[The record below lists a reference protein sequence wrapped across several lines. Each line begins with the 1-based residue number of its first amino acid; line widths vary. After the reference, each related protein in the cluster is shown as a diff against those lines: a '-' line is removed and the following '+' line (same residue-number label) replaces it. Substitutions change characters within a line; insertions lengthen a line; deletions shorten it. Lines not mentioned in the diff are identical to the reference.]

1 MNMIN
6 YLTFDRD
13 SIDIML
19 KSDLATCVNPQ
30 FPVFYKAKNER
41 SAIDIALD
49 LNQVSTVKL
58 FIDYIV
64 KY

>member
-13 SIDIML
+13 SIEEL
-19 KSDLATCVNPQ
+19 LNNDLATMVDTQ

-49 LNQVSTVKL
+49 LN
-58 FIDYIV
+58 
-64 KY
+64 